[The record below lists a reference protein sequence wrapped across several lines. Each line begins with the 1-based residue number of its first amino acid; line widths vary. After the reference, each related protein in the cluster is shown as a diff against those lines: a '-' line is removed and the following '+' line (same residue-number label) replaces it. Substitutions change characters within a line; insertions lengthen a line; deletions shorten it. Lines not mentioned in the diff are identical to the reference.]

1 MNYISLKRKLKF
13 QQAICISISITVAL
27 IIYFAF
33 KIQDGYWIPM
43 TVSIVFALPT
53 QGDIERRGVDRIL
66 GTFFGLFLGFFY
78 LNLFMYYDYCWVY
91 FLPLVWFAFFYIQY
105 TTNNYCMTV
114 IVITMFI
121 PIVFSVLAIESF
133 QLYSTLISRFFCT
146 MIGCFIA
153 LIAERIIYRHAARQ
167 TVDFRYYFES
177 IFINI
182 SYTLDS
188 VCTLFLNNSIKRSD
202 AIIDLRTTMDSFLSI
217 EKIYYDI
224 KDELDYDKSH
234 EEFYKLL
241 FNNLY
246 KINHELLK
254 LLALL
259 NRKKLII
266 EDKELISFQESVS
279 ILSYYLEEIPK
290 LTFENVSCFKKVYLK
305 LGKNISEEITPLS
318 ILSEI
323 LCNISEITDDT
334 SLAVSQFRNKDSVF
348 GIQVN

>member
-217 EKIYYDI
+217 EKIYYGSTIQDAQQFGNFDDVPI
-224 KDELDYDKSH
+224 INSLKKEIAHRTLSGEQILH
-234 EEFYKLL
+234 EEAIQLWTDFS
-241 FNNLY
+241 
-246 KINHELLK
+246 HS
-254 LLALL
+254 
-259 NRKKLII
+259 
-266 EDKELISFQESVS
+266 DS
-279 ILSYYLEEIPK
+279 
-290 LTFENVSCFKKVYLK
+290 
-305 LGKNISEEITPLS
+305 NIHY
-318 ILSEI
+318 
-323 LCNISEITDDT
+323 
-334 SLAVSQFRNKDSVF
+334 
-348 GIQVN
+348 